1 LTRVIKEQVLRVSDL
16 QKAVAFYTDLL
27 GTNPVESTE
36 WSADFLA
43 EGFKVHLH
51 RKDAPGADERFNKD
65 HAVLFV
71 DDLEATH
78 RELSGKG
85 IIFAVGP
92 TTFPWGRSA
101 YLFDGDGRLVE
112 VKDLKTEDLLQF

>member
-1 LTRVIKEQVLRVSDL
+1 VIKEQVLRVSDL
-16 QKAVAFYTDLL
+16 KKAVAFYSSLL
-27 GTNPVESTE
+27 GTNPVKSTE
-36 WSADFLA
+36 WYADFLA

-51 RKDAPGADERFNKD
+51 RKDAPGVDERLNKD

-71 DDLEATH
+71 DDLDATH
-78 RELSGKG
+78 DELSSKG
-85 IIFAVGP
+85 IPFAVGP

-112 VKDLKTEDLLQF
+112 VKDLRTEDLLQF